1 MQTILDAEKPENIKV
16 LRRIRVMD
24 LVATKEKIQLR
35 RQGKYFNEPTKQ
47 SRRHGI
53 YEDDEGAAGGTCR

>member
-16 LRRIRVMD
+16 LRRVRVMD
-24 LVATKEKIQLR
+24 LAATKEKIRLR
-35 RQGKYFNEPTKQ
+35 RQGEYFNEPTKQ

-53 YEDDEGAAGGTCR
+53 YEDDEGAAGGACR